1 MKYKN
6 FEIPDN
12 AIDNLMDNLDISLA
26 DACEL
31 WLADNGKIKNEE
43 QTALDKN
50 AKTQGRHYESTKERK
65 PAKKERKIDK
75 DKAEILRLI
84 QKAFDDHPDIVIM
97 GQKTETELYLEYDDV
112 KYTVKLTKHRPKK
125 A

>member
-50 AKTQGRHYESTKERK
+50 RM
-65 PAKKERKIDK
+65 PAG
-75 DKAEILRLI
+75 LRPLLTGQNSLRVGTMSL
-84 QKAFDDHPDIVIM
+84 QKSVNP
-97 GQKTETELYLEYDDV
+97 
-112 KYTVKLTKHRPKK
+112 PKK
-125 A
+125 SVKSIKIRQKYSV

>member
-31 WLADNGKIKNEE
+31 WLADNGKIENEE

-65 PAKKERKIDK
+65 PAKKERKVDK